1 MNCVNKLLLA
11 LGENTELKLD
21 KFSQYIAFHG
31 IGKSYNKR
39 WLANI
44 VPADLLKLSVKKC
57 IEIIVTLSES
67 EIFYK
72 NFPGL

>member
-11 LGENTELKLD
+11 LGENTKLKLD

-31 IGKSYNKR
+31 IGTSCSKR

-44 VPADLLKLSVKKC
+44 VPADLLKLSVKN
-57 IEIIVTLSES
+57 V
-67 EIFYK
+67 
-72 NFPGL
+72 